1 MSERRRRAEGGRGT
15 LRRTRSRAGI
25 QACGAGT
32 TKVAHRARRRQL
44 EDARGT
50 HAPPRA
56 SAANGDASENRGRLL
71 RTPLTQPGESA
82 PPVEELVN
90 DPRLGMRRRFLA
102 TVPVVAAV
110 ETPAASDLCTDA
122 PEGAP
127 PRRGTQRL
135 TRHHRMT
142 TVSSTSIFRRRRRR
156 RRRCRRR
163 RRRCRRL
170 LLGRQAA
177 GRGTTFGA
185 GCAALRA
192 ASAPSPP
199 HLQCTRA
206 LSAIDPCCCMRAR
219 ARHPSLGAA
228 VRAPTGPAWS
238 PSSSPPQRERVKA
251 RGERSAPVDGKWREC
266 YEQVCRPRAP
276 HASVGRSA
284 GMSWQD

>member
-1 MSERRRRAEGGRGT
+1 MIERRRRAEGGRGT

-32 TKVAHRARRRQL
+32 TEVTL

-50 HAPPRA
+50 HAPAGAVSGKR
-56 SAANGDASENRGRLL
+56 GRVRNRGRLL

-82 PPVEELVN
+82 PPVEELV
-90 DPRLGMRRRFLA
+90 DDHRLGMRRRFLA

-127 PRRGTQRL
+127 PRRGTQRR
-135 TRHHRMT
+135 TRHRRMT
-142 TVSSTSIFRRRRRR
+142 TVSSTSSFRRR
-156 RRRCRRR
+156 RRR

-199 HLQCTRA
+199 HLQSTRA

-219 ARHPSLGAA
+219 ARGI
-228 VRAPTGPAWS
+228 
-238 PSSSPPQRERVKA
+238 
-251 RGERSAPVDGKWREC
+251 
-266 YEQVCRPRAP
+266 RP
-276 HASVGRSA
+276 
-284 GMSWQD
+284 

>member
-1 MSERRRRAEGGRGT
+1 LTPLSLSLKRYERETPTSRGRARNPAAHTQPGRHPSLRRRHNQSGASRSKTPIGRRPRNSRTAAGVSGKRGR
-15 LRRTRSRAGI
+15 LR
-25 QACGAGT
+25 
-32 TKVAHRARRRQL
+32 
-44 EDARGT
+44 
-50 HAPPRA
+50 
-56 SAANGDASENRGRLL
+56 NRGRLL

-127 PRRGTQRL
+127 PRRGTQRR
-135 TRHHRMT
+135 TRHRRMT
-142 TVSSTSIFRRRRRR
+142 TVSSTSSFRRR
-156 RRRCRRR
+156 RRR

-199 HLQCTRA
+199 HLQSTRA

-219 ARHPSLGAA
+219 ARGI
-228 VRAPTGPAWS
+228 
-238 PSSSPPQRERVKA
+238 
-251 RGERSAPVDGKWREC
+251 
-266 YEQVCRPRAP
+266 RP
-276 HASVGRSA
+276 
-284 GMSWQD
+284 